1 MSDLWFR
8 LLGWGLGLVSLVY
21 RFMCLIYGSDF
32 CVGGSNIGV
41 HGVVI

>member
-21 RFMCLIYGSDF
+21 RFMCLIYGSNF
-32 CVGGSNIGV
+32 LGWGLYVQGFN
-41 HGVVI
+41 